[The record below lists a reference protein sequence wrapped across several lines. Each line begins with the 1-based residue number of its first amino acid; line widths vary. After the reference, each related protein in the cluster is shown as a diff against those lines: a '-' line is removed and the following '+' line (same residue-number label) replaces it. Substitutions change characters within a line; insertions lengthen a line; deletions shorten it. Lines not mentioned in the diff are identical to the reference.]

1 MIDKVY
7 CLLPWVHFQVWPN
20 GDAFPCCFSANDYE
34 KNKLGNVKD
43 FSKLEDIAN
52 SPKQMDLRVR
62 MRDGGPL
69 PECTNCVKSE
79 QVSGTSFRLDFKQS
93 FRPYM
98 STDVEEVINTMQPDG
113 TLKNFKMKYMD
124 VRFSTICNQKCRTCG
139 PHFSSSWA
147 AETAKA
153 TNNKLM
159 IKVEKVSSQSSA
171 IHAEILNTV
180 DDIDVFYFA
189 GGEPLVTPEHFD
201 ILEKVDLTN
210 KTVVYNTNFSNLNWK
225 NYNVIDIWKKIPR
238 LTIHASIDATFDKY
252 NYMRSGTDFNTI
264 VDHFGKFHAA
274 IDNSYHK
281 ISINLTVSALNVLYL
296 PEILTDFMKLGFLH
310 EDGLAVNTSFVF
322 NPNHFKITLFTEQQ
336 KQVIKDKLLAFAN
349 ADGNGRFIGN
359 IHSVINF
366 MESEDDS
373 SLLDVFKEKVAEID
387 SLRSESFAQ
396 TFPELSDLIEYE

>member
-1 MIDKVY
+1 MT
-7 CLLPWVHFQVWPN
+7 PQ
-20 GDAFPCCFSANDYE
+20 
-34 KNKLGNVKD
+34 
-43 FSKLEDIAN
+43 
-52 SPKQMDLRVR
+52 
-62 MRDGGPL
+62 
-69 PECTNCVKSE
+69 
-79 QVSGTSFRLDFKQS
+79 
-93 FRPYM
+93 
-98 STDVEEVINTMQPDG
+98 VEEVINTMQPDG

-159 IKVEKVSSQSSA
+159 IKVEKVSNQSTA
-171 IHAEILNTV
+171 IHSEILDKV

-225 NYNVIDIWKKIPR
+225 TYNVIDIWKNIPR

-252 NYMRSGTDFNTI
+252 NYMRSGTDFSTI
-264 VDHFGKFHAA
+264 VEHFKRFHES

-281 ISINLTVSALNVLYL
+281 ISINLTVSTLNVMYL

-310 EDGLAVNTSFVF
+310 EDGLPVNTSFVF
-322 NPNHFKITLFTEQQ
+322 NPTHFKITVFTKEQ
-336 KQVIKDKLLAFAN
+336 KQVIKDKLMAFVN
-349 ADGNGRFIGN
+349 SEGNGRFIGN
-359 IHSVINF
+359 ITSVINF

-373 SLLDVFKEKVAEID
+373 ALLDTFKEKIVEID
-387 SLRSESFAQ
+387 SLRGESFAQ
-396 TFPELSDLIEYE
+396 TFPELSELIGYE